1 MPAQETQTKSI
12 VLKALAAHY
21 ACTEKLPAKDPNVR
35 SFEAKSPEL
44 NYFFEEINNYFIHMI
59 VQIGKSKFTSPVSV
73 SPSDLVQTIRALDQ
87 LNRIRRLCPKGKP
100 QWIKHYALT
109 FASHPGS
116 PMLQFTFSKPGL
128 CLVRRPTAIN
138 RLRHAETT
146 KSFEVGTLD
155 QTIIQEIIS
164 GYNSSMR
171 NWKAEVE
178 KWNLQHGAALDAK
191 MFLCRLTF
199 ISQLPALAQSAT
211 SPSRFNLLWMAA
223 RPDLEQTSGMGFF
236 RLIGMNWPSCSS
248 TWINF
253 HDARPTTH
261 QRNP

>member
-1 MPAQETQTKSI
+1 MMPTQETQTKSI
-12 VLKALAAHY
+12 VLEALAGHFTCA
-21 ACTEKLPAKDPNVR
+21 EKLPAKDPNVR

-44 NYFFEEINNYFIHMI
+44 NYFFDEINKCFIHMT

-73 SPSDLVQTIRALDQ
+73 SHSDLVQTIRALDQ

-116 PMLQFTFSKPGL
+116 PILQFTFSKPGF

-146 KSFEVGTLD
+146 KSFEAGTLD

-164 GYNSSMR
+164 EYNSSMR
-171 NWKAEVE
+171 NWEAEVE
-178 KWNLQHGAALDAK
+178 RWNLQHGAALDAE
-191 MFLCRLTF
+191 MFLCPAYIYFKTSNSSPICNIAKQVHLALDGSQTRLGTD
-199 ISQLPALAQSAT
+199 IWNGVLPAHRDELA
-211 SPSRFNLLWMAA
+211 LLLQHLDQF
-223 RPDLEQTSGMGFF
+223 P
-236 RLIGMNWPSCSS
+236 
-248 TWINF
+248 
-253 HDARPTTH
+253 
-261 QRNP
+261 

>member
-12 VLKALAAHY
+12 VLEALAAHY
-21 ACTEKLPAKDPNVR
+21 TCTEKLPAKDPNVR

-44 NYFFEEINNYFIHMI
+44 NYFFDEINNYFIHMI
-59 VQIGKSKFTSPVSV
+59 FQIGKSKFTSPVSV

-164 GYNSSMR
+164 EYNSSMR

-191 MFLCRLTF
+191 MFLCPAYIYFTTSSSSPICNIAKQVQLALDGSQTRLGTD
-199 ISQLPALAQSAT
+199 IWNGVLPAHRNELA
-211 SPSRFNLLWMAA
+211 LLLQHLDQF
-223 RPDLEQTSGMGFF
+223 P
-236 RLIGMNWPSCSS
+236 
-248 TWINF
+248 
-253 HDARPTTH
+253 
-261 QRNP
+261 

>member
-1 MPAQETQTKSI
+1 MPAQETQTKGI
-12 VLKALAAHY
+12 VLEALAAHY
-21 ACTEKLPAKDPNVR
+21 TCTEKLPAKDPNVR

-44 NYFFEEINNYFIHMI
+44 NYFFDEINNYFIHMI

-171 NWKAEVE
+171 NWKAEAE

-191 MFLCRLTF
+191 MFLCPAYIYFKTSSSGPICNIAKQVQLALDGSQTRLGTD
-199 ISQLPALAQSAT
+199 IWNGVLPAHRNELA
-211 SPSRFNLLWMAA
+211 LLLQHLDQF
-223 RPDLEQTSGMGFF
+223 P
-236 RLIGMNWPSCSS
+236 
-248 TWINF
+248 
-253 HDARPTTH
+253 
-261 QRNP
+261 

>member
-1 MPAQETQTKSI
+1 MPAQETQTKGI
-12 VLKALAAHY
+12 VLEALAAHY
-21 ACTEKLPAKDPNVR
+21 TCTEKLPAKDPNVR

-44 NYFFEEINNYFIHMI
+44 NYFFDEINNYFIHMI

-164 GYNSSMR
+164 EYNSSMR

-191 MFLCRLTF
+191 MFLCPAYIYFKTSSSGPICNIAKQVQLALDGSQTRLGTD
-199 ISQLPALAQSAT
+199 IWNGVLPAHRNELA
-211 SPSRFNLLWMAA
+211 LLLQHLDQF
-223 RPDLEQTSGMGFF
+223 P
-236 RLIGMNWPSCSS
+236 
-248 TWINF
+248 
-253 HDARPTTH
+253 
-261 QRNP
+261 

>member
-12 VLKALAAHY
+12 VLEALAAHY
-21 ACTEKLPAKDPNVR
+21 TCTEKLPAKDPNVR

-44 NYFFEEINNYFIHMI
+44 NYFFDEINNYFIHMI

-191 MFLCRLTF
+191 MFLCPAYIYFKTSSSGPICNIAKQVQLALDGSQTRLGTD
-199 ISQLPALAQSAT
+199 IWNGVLPAHRNELA
-211 SPSRFNLLWMAA
+211 LLLQHLDQF
-223 RPDLEQTSGMGFF
+223 P
-236 RLIGMNWPSCSS
+236 
-248 TWINF
+248 
-253 HDARPTTH
+253 
-261 QRNP
+261 